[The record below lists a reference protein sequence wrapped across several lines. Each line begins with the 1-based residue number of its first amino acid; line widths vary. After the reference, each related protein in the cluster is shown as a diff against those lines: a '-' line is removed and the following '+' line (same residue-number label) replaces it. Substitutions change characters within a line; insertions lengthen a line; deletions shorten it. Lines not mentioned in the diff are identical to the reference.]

1 MKHARQ
7 SWPAAVAGLLLIGGL
22 LAACAP
28 APEPSPPA
36 FSSAPSAGPVS
47 TELPSS
53 DGVAT
58 FSNPSAPPSPLATPF
73 VLHAGCPTTT
83 HKDASSSHQRGI
95 FAATTNWSCY
105 VARSTRAF
113 SCVQGSWVQPTVS
126 CPANGSAS
134 IAIWIGLD
142 GESGASR
149 ATLEQIGT
157 NTDCKN
163 GRGLSF
169 AWFEILPHDKFEQPL
184 GLDIEPGDRIA
195 ASIALVG
202 KSLHLVIE
210 DVTSGVVRDT
220 LQKAPGA
227 RRLTAEWVVEA
238 PTVGCPNDCQVA
250 LLASFSTINFRSARA
265 ILAGITGP
273 IGDLR
278 WTRVRLTLESR
289 SGLIK
294 AKPGTLG
301 TDGASFAVIWHHR

>member
-1 MKHARQ
+1 M
-7 SWPAAVAGLLLIGGL
+7 LGGL
-22 LAACAP
+22 LVACGSSPQPSVPAA
-28 APEPSPPA
+28 
-36 FSSAPSAGPVS
+36 SSVASAGPLS
-47 TELPSS
+47 SSQPS
-53 DGVAT
+53 GNGIAT
-58 FSNPSAPPSPLATPF
+58 FSNPSPAPTPVATP
-73 VLHAGCPTTT
+73 VALHAGCPATTR
-83 HKDASSSHQRGI
+83 KDASSSHQRGI
-95 FAATTNWSCY
+95 FAATTNWSGY

-113 SCVQGSWVQPTVS
+113 SCIQGSWTQPTVS

-134 IAIWIGLD
+134 VAIWIGLD
-142 GESGASR
+142 GESGPSR
-149 ATLEQIGT
+149 TTLEQIGT

-163 GRGLSF
+163 GRGVSF
-169 AWFEILPHDKFEQPL
+169 AWFEVLPHDRFEQSL
-184 GLDIEPGDRIA
+184 GLDIAPGDRIA

-202 KSLHLVIE
+202 KSLHLVLE
-210 DVTSGVVRDT
+210 DVTSGLVRDT

-238 PTVGCPNDCQVA
+238 PTVGCPSDCQVA
-250 LLASFSTINFRSARA
+250 LLAAFSTINFRSARA

-301 TDGASFAVIWHHR
+301 ADGASFAVIWHHR

>member
-1 MKHARQ
+1 M
-7 SWPAAVAGLLLIGGL
+7 AVAGLLLAGGL
-22 LAACAP
+22 LAACGSTP
-28 APEPSPPA
+28 PPSPPVQ
-36 FSSAPSAGPVS
+36 SSPPTAGPVS
-47 TELPSS
+47 SGPSS
-53 DGVAT
+53 GDGLAT
-58 FSNPSAPPSPLATPF
+58 FSNPSPSPSPVATPF

-83 HKDASSSHQRGI
+83 HRDASSSHQRGI
-95 FAATTNWSCY
+95 FAATTNWSGY
-105 VARSTRAF
+105 VARSTKPF
-113 SCVQGSWVQPTVS
+113 SCIQGSWVQPTVT

-134 IAIWIGLD
+134 LAIWIGLD
-142 GESGASR
+142 GESGPSR

-163 GRGLSF
+163 GRGVSF
-169 AWFEILPHDKFEQPL
+169 AWFEILPHDRFEQSL

-202 KSLHLVIE
+202 KSLHLVLE
-210 DVTSGVVRDT
+210 DVTSGIVRDT
-220 LQKAPGA
+220 LEKAPGA

-265 ILAGITGP
+265 ILAGVTGP

-301 TDGASFAVIWHHR
+301 SDGASFAVIWHHR

>member
-1 MKHARQ
+1 
-7 SWPAAVAGLLLIGGL
+7 LLIGGL
-22 LAACAP
+22 LVGCAP
-28 APEPSPPA
+28 GPKPSPPVL
-36 FSSAPSAGPVS
+36 SSAPSAGPSS
-47 TELPSS
+47 TGLPSG

-58 FSNPSAPPSPLATPF
+58 FSNSSATPSPHATPF
-73 VLHAGCPTTT
+73 VLHAGCATTA
-83 HKDASSSHQRGI
+83 HKDAGSSHQRGI
-95 FAATTNWSCY
+95 FAATTNWSGY
-105 VARSTRAF
+105 VARSTKAF
-113 SCVQGSWVQPTVS
+113 SCIQGSWVQPSVS

-134 IAIWIGLD
+134 VAIWIGLD
-142 GESGASR
+142 GESGPSR

-157 NTDCKN
+157 NTDCKD
-163 GRGLSF
+163 GRGVSF
-169 AWFEILPHDKFEQPL
+169 AWFEVLPHDKFEQPL
-184 GLDIEPGDRIA
+184 GLNIEPGDRIV

-202 KSLHLVIE
+202 KSLHFVLE

-238 PTVGCPNDCQVA
+238 PTVGCPTDCQVA
-250 LLASFSTINFRSARA
+250 LLATFSTINFRSARA

-289 SGLIK
+289 TGLVK

-301 TDGASFAVIWHHR
+301 KDGASFAVIWHHR

>member
-1 MKHARQ
+1 
-7 SWPAAVAGLLLIGGL
+7 VVGVLVLGGL
-22 LAACAP
+22 LAACGTT
-28 APEPSPPA
+28 PEPSPPA
-36 FSSAPSAGPVS
+36 TSFPSPGSVSSAPSSG
-47 TELPSS
+47 

-58 FSNPSAPPSPLATPF
+58 FSNPSPSESPVATPF
-73 VLHAGCPTTT
+73 VLHAGCPATA
-83 HKDASSSHQRGI
+83 HKDASSSHQPGI
-95 FAATTNWSCY
+95 FAATTNWSGY

-113 SCVQGSWVQPTVS
+113 SCIQGSWVQPTVS

-134 IAIWIGLD
+134 VAIWIGLD
-142 GESGASR
+142 GESGPSR

-163 GRGLSF
+163 GRGVSF

-184 GLDIEPGDRIA
+184 GLDIQAGDRIA

-202 KSLHLVIE
+202 KSLHLVLE
-210 DVTSGVVRDT
+210 DVTSGVARDT

-227 RRLTAEWVVEA
+227 HRLTAEWVVEA
-238 PTVGCPNDCQVA
+238 PTVGCPSDCQVS

-265 ILAGITGP
+265 ILAGTTGP

-301 TDGASFAVIWHHR
+301 TDGGSFAVIWHHR